1 MPIQSSTSHTVFA
14 AREDTT
20 LSVLPTE
27 AVMIAAFE
35 VLPPGSFSSPL
46 HPAVRRREIAAT
58 ETAAMW
64 RMDVN
69 GFMCY
74 LSFRVYNSDAMNVL
88 SVPGFTPVL
97 S

>member
-1 MPIQSSTSHTVFA
+1 MPMQSPASHAVSE
-14 AREDTT
+14 ARVEAT
-20 LSVLPTE
+20 LSALPTE
-27 AVMIAAFE
+27 AVMMAAFE

-58 ETAAMW
+58 EMAAMW

-74 LSFRVYNSDAMNVL
+74 LSFRVYNLGSMNVL
-88 SVPGFTPVL
+88 SVPGFTPAL